1 MSTPVLVPGPFE
13 SWPFLKRQLQYG
25 VVALVT
31 LGAASA
37 LIWPSLTKRLFASNF
52 LPHSFCYLGSQGLIW
67 THVLADFLIFLAYLA
82 ISATLVY
89 LVYKGHREIPFRWMF
104 LAFGLFIVA
113 CGATHLMEAITV
125 WFPVYVLSGGVKI
138 FTALASLTTAI
149 ILPFTV
155 SQTLSLVKAARS
167 SEVANDRLRL
177 AMESGKSVGWD
188 WDVRSGRDLWFGDL
202 QTMFGIPSNAYSGH
216 VEDFRRRI
224 YPQDR
229 GLVWKAVND
238 ARMTKSS
245 YSAEFRVLHAEGT
258 LRWVAA
264 KGTFYYLPN
273 GEAMRMLGMAFDVT
287 ELKRTQEALRESD
300 ERLRLAVQGGRMFA
314 YSWDAATD
322 VIERSGE
329 SAKIL
334 GIDEGAAVTGQQVI
348 AKVHPADYEK
358 LTVALS
364 QLTPE
369 NSGLQMT
376 YRMIRPDGTM
386 IWVERNSRAYFDEH
400 GKLLRIVGM
409 VADITEHKLAEEAL
423 AGINRRLIEAQ
434 EVERARIARDLHD
447 DIGQRLT
454 LSGIALEQLRRSL
467 RNSEN
472 VAHASIAEL
481 QQHFQE
487 ISATI
492 HNLSHELHSATLEHI
507 GLVAAIRGSCR
518 ELAQRQKAEIH
529 FQHEGV
535 PQAVPKEISLC
546 LFRVLQ
552 EALQNAVKHS
562 GVRLFGVELRGTPD
576 ALNLIIRDGGVG
588 FDREA
593 ALRSPG
599 LGLTSMQERIKLVHG
614 ELFIESQFEHGTT
627 VHARVPMHSNGNRAS
642 QTV

>member
-1 MSTPVLVPGPFE
+1 MSAPVLVPGPLE
-13 SWPFLKRQLQYG
+13 SWPSLRGKFQYG
-25 VVALVT
+25 VIALVI
-31 LGAASA
+31 LGVASI
-37 LIWPSLTKRLFASNF
+37 LMWSPLTKSLFASNF

-67 THVLADFLIFLAYLA
+67 THVLADFLTFLAYLA
-82 ISATLVY
+82 ISATLTY
-89 LVYKGHREIPFRWMF
+89 LVYKGHREIPFHWMF

-138 FTALASLTTAI
+138 FTALASLATAI

-155 SQTLSLVKAARS
+155 SQILSLVQTARA

-188 WDVRSGRDLWFGDL
+188 WDVKSGQDVWFGEL
-202 QTMFGIPSNAYSGH
+202 PTMFGIPSNAYSGH

-238 ARMTKSS
+238 ARMTKSP
-245 YSAEFRVLHAEGT
+245 YSAEFRVLHADGT

-264 KGTFYYLPN
+264 KGKFYYLPN
-273 GEAMRMLGMAFDVT
+273 GEATRMLGMALDIT
-287 ELKRTQEALRESD
+287 ELKSTQEALRESD
-300 ERLRLAVQGGRMFA
+300 ERLRLAVQAGRMFA
-314 YSWDAATD
+314 YSWDAASD
-322 VIERSGE
+322 LIERSGE

-334 GIDEGAAVTGQQVI
+334 GIDEGVAITARQMI
-348 AKVHPADYEK
+348 ARVHPVDREK

-364 QLTPE
+364 QLTRK
-369 NSGLQMT
+369 NAGLQIT
-376 YRMIRPDGTM
+376 YRMIGPNGTV
-386 IWVERNSRAYFDEH
+386 IWVEHNGRAYFDEH
-400 GKLLRIVGM
+400 GTLLRIVGM
-409 VADITEHKLAEEAL
+409 VADMTERKLAEEAL
-423 AGINRRLIEAQ
+423 ADINRRLIEAQ
-434 EVERARIARDLHD
+434 EAERARIARDLHD

-454 LSGIALEQLRRSL
+454 LSGIALEQLKRSL
-467 RNSEN
+467 RDSKNG
-472 VAHASIAEL
+472 AHASMAEL
-481 QQHFQE
+481 QQYFQE

-492 HNLSHELHSATLEHI
+492 HNLSHELHSATLEHL

-518 ELAQRQKAEIH
+518 ELAHRQKAEIH
-529 FQHEGV
+529 FHHEDV

-562 GVRLFGVELRGTPD
+562 GVRQFSVELRGTSD

-588 FDREA
+588 FDHAA
-593 ALRSPG
+593 ALRGPG
-599 LGLTSMQERIKLVHG
+599 LGLTSMQERMKLMRG
-614 ELFIESQFEHGTT
+614 ELFIESQFECGTT
-627 VHARVPMHSNGNRAS
+627 VHARVPVHSNGNPAP
-642 QTV
+642 QAA